1 MNTIK
6 ITNYKKSEI
15 VDIKYLSDNTTYSYD
30 LECKKLSR
38 ALLRII
44 ERKEEVKIITKTLNK

>member
-1 MNTIK
+1 MEKIK

-15 VDIKYLSDNTTYSYD
+15 VEIQYLSDNTTYSYD
-30 LECKKLSR
+30 LECKKLSK

-44 ERKEEVKIITKTLNK
+44 EKKEEVKLINLK

>member
-1 MNTIK
+1 MDTIK

-15 VDIKYLSDNTTYSYD
+15 IEIKYLSDNANYSYD
-30 LECKKLSR
+30 LECKKLTR
-38 ALLRII
+38 ALFRII